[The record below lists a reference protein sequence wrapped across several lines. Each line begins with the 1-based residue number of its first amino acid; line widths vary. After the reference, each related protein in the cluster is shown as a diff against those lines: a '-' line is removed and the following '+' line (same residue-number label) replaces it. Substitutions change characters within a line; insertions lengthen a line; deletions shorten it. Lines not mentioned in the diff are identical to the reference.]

1 MNTFLLPVQPLS
13 FGTVETESLSSFY
26 SRVAI
31 LHGYGSSQLLRALR
45 GAFNPSAAADGES
58 RLYTGNGLNGTGQ
71 WVRGVSDLLERGLG
85 RTDLSRLTLF
95 ALPSHLPRTS
105 RSVRAGTKNI
115 ARLRTWC
122 EMCLLEDARH
132 HIGAHDRLIWSISY
146 IERCPFHRVRLRA
159 SCPSCF
165 QPQKYHN
172 MRLGLDHCY
181 SCSSFLVGDRSLI
194 QPDLHP
200 HYGEQECVELVSA
213 IASGDISS
221 IAPDVVPRF
230 YRTLNAMCVP
240 LHRIDR
246 RKMKE
251 KVSSRGVKNSSTLS
265 NLIDISVRHQVS
277 IVQLATE
284 PELAAKASFGL
295 ALACPGKGV
304 PFEGRSYN
312 EIIDDVRAL
321 MERGLAA
328 PDGIR
333 IPTLAEI
340 STLFHLRSFS
350 FRLEFPDLAQS
361 YVGKVRRQ
369 AQLMLRRETG
379 MALIERLEL
388 EGKLPYLTDGEV
400 RSMLED
406 ELDMSHGSACTLL
419 RQCRRRR
426 TARTP

>member
-1 MNTFLLPVQPLS
+1 MNTFLLPVQPIS

-45 GAFNPSAAADGES
+45 GAFNPGAAADGES

-95 ALPSHLPRTS
+95 ALPSYLPRTS

-132 HIGAHDRLIWSISY
+132 HIDAHDRLIWSISY

-165 QPQKYHN
+165 QSQRYHN
-172 MRLGLDHCY
+172 MRLGLSHCY
-181 SCSSFLVGDRSLI
+181 SCDASLVGSETLI
-194 QPDLHP
+194 QPDLLP
-200 HYGEQECVELVSA
+200 HYGEKECLELVAA
-213 IASGDISS
+213 IASGDILSV
-221 IAPDVVPRF
+221 APDVVPRF
-230 YRTLNAMCVP
+230 YRTLDAMCAR
-240 LHRIDR
+240 LHRLDR
-246 RKMKE
+246 RKVKD
-251 KVSSRGVKNSSTLS
+251 KVVSRGVKNSSTLS
-265 NLIDISVRHQVS
+265 NLIEISMRHQVS
-277 IVQLATE
+277 ISQLAIE

-295 ALACPGKGV
+295 VLACPGKEI
-304 PFEGRSYN
+304 PFEGRSYD
-312 EIIDDVRAL
+312 EIIDDVRSL
-321 MERGLAA
+321 MERGLAS

-340 STLFHLRSFS
+340 STLFRLRSFS
-350 FRLEFPDLAQS
+350 FRLEFPNLAQR
-361 YVGKVRRQ
+361 YIGKIRRQ
-369 AQLMLRRETG
+369 AQMLLRRETG
-379 MALIERLEL
+379 MALIERLDA
-388 EGKLPYLTDGEV
+388 EGKLPYLTEGEV

-406 ELDMSHGSACTLL
+406 ELDMSHGSARTLL
-419 RQCRRRR
+419 SQCRRRR
-426 TARTP
+426 AARAP